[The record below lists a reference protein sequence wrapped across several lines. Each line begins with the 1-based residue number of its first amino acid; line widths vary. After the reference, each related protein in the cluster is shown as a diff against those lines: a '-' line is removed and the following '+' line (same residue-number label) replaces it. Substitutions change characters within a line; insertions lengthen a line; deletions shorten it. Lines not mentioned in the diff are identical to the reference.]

1 MGDTGCYDSAAAL
14 NTKGDLLTYN
24 GGPTRIGIGSTGYAL
39 AVQSNGLPGYE
50 IVGNQ
55 TRIYYVDSEDGV
67 DTNNGLAPNLAFK
80 TIKRGSRAAARPDN
94 NITDFQYTSSTGVAT
109 ITSPGHGLA

>member
-1 MGDTGCYDSAAAL
+1 MVV
-14 NTKGDLLTYN
+14 LLESVLVLLVTL
-24 GGPTRIGIGSTGYAL
+24 L

-80 TIKRGSRAAARPDN
+80 TIKRACACC
-94 NITDFQYTSSTGVAT
+94 TS
-109 ITSPGHGLA
+109 

>member
-1 MGDTGCYDSAAAL
+1 ML
-14 NTKGDLLTYN
+14 NYN

-67 DTNNGLAPNLAFK
+67 DTNNGLAPNLTFK
-80 TIKRGSRAAARPDN
+80 TIKRLLCCRSPDN
-94 NITDFQYTSSTGVAT
+94 NITDFQVYVFPLVLRQSHLLVTDLDNVGTFIQLS
-109 ITSPGHGLA
+109 